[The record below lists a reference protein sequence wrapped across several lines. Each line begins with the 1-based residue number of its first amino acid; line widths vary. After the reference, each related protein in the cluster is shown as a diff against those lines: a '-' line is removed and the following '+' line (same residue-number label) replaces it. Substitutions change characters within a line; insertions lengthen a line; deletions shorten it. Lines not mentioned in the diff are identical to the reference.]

1 MQYKRRNDRDDGN
14 ESLKKKIQ
22 RVKLNLKRLTPEES
36 KNKKNLKIKIMS
48 NTLNYRDLAY
58 NSVKGL
64 DYDEMLELQ
73 AETGLSIRQIE
84 FMYYRANH

>member
-36 KNKKNLKIKIMS
+36 KNKKNLK
-48 NTLNYRDLAY
+48 N
-58 NSVKGL
+58 
-64 DYDEMLELQ
+64 
-73 AETGLSIRQIE
+73 
-84 FMYYRANH
+84 

>member
-1 MQYKRRNDRDDGN
+1 
-14 ESLKKKIQ
+14 
-22 RVKLNLKRLTPEES
+22 
-36 KNKKNLKIKIMS
+36 MS

-73 AETGLSIRQIE
+73 AETGLSIRLIE